1 MKKIFSFIVCL
12 CACAAAVISCNSEGK
27 PGKNIAIKS
36 MQPTAEGAE
45 IMAYYVTF
53 VDSVMYFNIE
63 VEPKNATEKINWEL
77 GNSEIVAEYTEGD
90 ELGRKKSFKAIKAG
104 DVEVYLT
111 TASGLK
117 RDFYITVFPNP
128 VKVEGLTLDQK
139 ELTIKVDESAVLAA
153 TLKPIDAD
161 GEVGWEIEDP
171 SILDYDWEEQRE
183 YYFSGKRPGKTKVI
197 ATCEEFRAE
206 CVVTVVSNII
216 PLTGVSLS
224 PSSFTFTE
232 GDRFEISPV
241 FTPSNASNKA
251 MDWEVEKPELVSVEG
266 CRGGVTDFIARKMGT
281 TKLVGV
287 SRDGGFKVT
296 ATVKISPPT
305 PPDGAVDLGY
315 RYGDNPVYFSKYNL
329 GSTSIHLPGELYA
342 WGDKEV
348 YYEKSGA
355 ITIWKPG
362 KERGYAKESY
372 KWYDE
377 STKKYTKYFGVPG
390 DTSLKLEDD
399 PAQAQL
405 GGCWRMPNPADLWWL
420 INKCTWLVD
429 YENLSYIVKSEVEG
443 FEDQTITIPMTG
455 YYIGREFL
463 GYGQVDGMSIYPF
476 SIVLASSSL
485 HYNGDT
491 TYSIDKIETAFASMI
506 VLNDKLYN
514 DYRMSKEDRFHGFTI
529 RPVWQTGLK
538 K

>member
-1 MKKIFSFIVCL
+1 MIICL
-12 CACAAAVISCNSEGK
+12 CACAAAALSCDSVVK
-27 PGKNIAIKS
+27 PGKNIPITS
-36 MQPTAEGAE
+36 MKPIADGVE
-45 IMAYYVTF
+45 IMAYHVSN
-53 VDSVMYFNIE
+53 VDSVMYFTIE
-63 VEPKNATEKINWEL
+63 VEPKNATEEISWEL
-77 GNSEIVAEYTEGD
+77 GNSEIVSEYTEGD
-90 ELGRKKSFKAIKAG
+90 ALGRTKSFKAINAG
-104 DVEVYLT
+104 DVTVVLT

-117 RDFYITVFPNP
+117 RDFYITVYPNP
-128 VKVEGLTLDQK
+128 VAVEGLSLDQK
-139 ELTIKVDESAVLAA
+139 ELTIKVGDSAVLTAY
-153 TLKPIDAD
+153 LNPVDAD

-171 SILDYDWEEQRE
+171 TILDYDWEEQRE
-183 YYFSGKRPGKTKVI
+183 YYFSALKTGKTKVT
-197 ATCEEFRAE
+197 ATCDEFRAE
-206 CVVTVVSNII
+206 CVVTVLSNIV

-224 PSSFTFTE
+224 PSSFTVHE
-232 GDRFEISPV
+232 GDQFEISPV

-251 MDWEVEKPELVSVEG
+251 MTWEVEKPDLVTVEG
-266 CRGGVTDFIARKMGT
+266 CRGGVTDLIARKYGT
-281 TKLVGV
+281 TKLVGT

-296 ATVKISPPT
+296 ATVKINPPI

-329 GSTSIHLPGELYA
+329 GSTSLHTPGELYA

-355 ITIWKPG
+355 ITIWKAG
-362 KERGYAKESY
+362 KERGYSKESY

-377 STKKYTKYFGVPG
+377 STKKYTKYSGGTG
-390 DTSLKLEDD
+390 DISIRLEDD
-399 PAQAQL
+399 PAYNLL

-429 YENLSYIVKSEVEG
+429 YDNLSYIVKSEVEG

-455 YYIGREFL
+455 YYVGREFL
-463 GYGQVDGMSIYPF
+463 GYGQVDGTSIYPF
-476 SIVLASSSL
+476 SVVLASSCL
-485 HYNGDT
+485 HYNGDL
-491 TYSIDKIETAFASMI
+491 TYNVDKIETAFASMI
-506 VLNDKLYN
+506 VINDKLYN